1 MGGKKLSGRKKRKIE
16 RTVANDRS
24 YKVILYN
31 RFILFLL
38 LVLAQVAV
46 QVGIWISVVYQSPIG
61 SILQLLLWVLSLIFV
76 LHIINKNERPSLKI
90 NWIIILLIAPVL
102 GVPFYLLHGDA
113 RPTKK
118 LRKKLASAK
127 AEVCQS
133 VTEFYG
139 EREIPAPTTREEG
152 LSYFLEKQAGYPLFR
167 EGEVTYYESGE
178 AAFPHILSEL
188 KRAETFILLEY
199 FIIKHG
205 KMWTEILQILLEK
218 AEQGVQIRIIYDD
231 FGCMMSLPP
240 KYERYLEGLHE
251 NIRCMKFNSV
261 VPIFAL
267 RMNNR
272 DHRKILVIDG
282 KTAFTGGIN
291 LADEY
296 INEECRFGYWKDSAL
311 QITGDAVSSF
321 TQMFFYMWNAFR
333 KDKEDVKDY
342 LLPFKKDKCGG
353 QVRVQPYDDS
363 PLDDIRVGETVY
375 IDAIQRAQKSLYI
388 FTPYLILDDGMRT
401 ALCQAALRGV
411 DVRIVTPFVP
421 DKKLV
426 FRMTRA
432 NYGILMKAGVKIYE
446 YSPGFIHAKSVLCDE
461 ETAVV
466 GTINFDYRSLYFHFE
481 NAVCFSNCQAVQDLK
496 RDYEA
501 TFAVSKECTPE
512 NTKRKVFGRL
522 IDAVFR
528 VFETLL

>member
-1 MGGKKLSGRKKRKIE
+1 M
-16 RTVANDRS
+16 ANDRS
-24 YKVILYN
+24 YKALLYN

-46 QVGIWISVVYQSPIG
+46 QVGIWVSVVYKSPVG
-61 SILQLLLWVLSLIFV
+61 SVLQLLLWVLSLLFV
-76 LHIINKNERPSLKI
+76 LHVINKNERPSLKI
-90 NWIIILLIAPVL
+90 NWIIILLLAPVF
-102 GVPFYLLHGDA
+102 GVPFYLLYGDA

-118 LRKKLASAK
+118 MRKKLANAK

-133 VTEFYG
+133 VRGFYG
-139 EREIPAPTTREEG
+139 EREGFAPSTREEG
-152 LSYFLEKQAGYPLFR
+152 IAYFLEKQAGYPLFR
-167 EGEVTYYESGE
+167 GGDVSYYESGE
-178 AAFPHILSEL
+178 AAFPHILSAL
-188 KRAETFILLEY
+188 KSAETFILLEY

-205 KMWTEILQILLEK
+205 KMWAEILQILLEK

-240 KYERYLEGLHE
+240 KYERYLEGLHK

-261 VPIFAL
+261 VPILAL

-282 KTAFTGGIN
+282 KIAFTGGIN

-296 INEECRFGYWKDSAL
+296 INAERRFGYWKDSAL
-311 QITGDAVSSF
+311 KITGDAVSSF
-321 TQMFFYMWNAFR
+321 TQMFFYLWNAFR
-333 KDKEDVKDY
+333 KDKEDVKRY
-342 LLPFKKDKCGG
+342 LLPRENEKGGG
-353 QVRVQPYDDS
+353 QVCVQPYDDS
-363 PLDDIRVGETVY
+363 PLDEIRVGETVY
-375 IDAIQRAQKSLYI
+375 MDAIARAQKSLYI
-388 FTPYLILDDGMRT
+388 FTPYLILDDEMRT

-411 DVRIVTPFVP
+411 DVRIVTPSVP

-432 NYGILMKAGVKIYE
+432 NYGILLKAGVKIYE

-461 ETAVV
+461 KTAVV
-466 GTINFDYRSLYFHFE
+466 GTVNFDYRSLYFHFE
-481 NAVCFSNCQAVQDLK
+481 NAVCFSNCQAVEDLK
-496 RDYEA
+496 RDCES
-501 TFAVSKECTPE
+501 TFAVSKECTLE
-512 NTKRKVFGRL
+512 NTKRNMFGRL
-522 IDAVFR
+522 IDALFR